1 MLGGNTSDDI
11 AAGELTN
18 MSHRLW
24 KRMAV
29 VLWLA
34 PFILVATVTVTRADA
49 TDDYV
54 RRQMQKKRIP
64 GLSLAVIRSG
74 HVIKEAA
81 YGKASL
87 ELNVPV
93 TLDTSFPLASMTKI
107 FTAAAVMQLV
117 EEGKISLDEPV
128 TQVLSEL
135 PTQWSAVTIRHCL
148 SHTSGLPDVLTDDLN
163 ATTLSG
169 DRDTALADVAK
180 QPLKPAGAA
189 SVYNQT
195 GYVLLGMIIE
205 KVSGT
210 SYQAFV
216 QRRVLNPAGMKTARF
231 GDAWAIIPGQA
242 DLYTNLDITPDHTKL
257 LMRDGRPVV
266 LTDKILRYGSKYLPE
281 YLAPAGLLNGSL
293 RDLVNWEE
301 TLSQGKLLKTSSLTE
316 MTKPY
321 RLSDGKDGIWGLGYA
336 SVPMNMFG
344 NSSATQSGGAFGP
357 YATVSYGGGAATW
370 CMSIPEKHL
379 IVIVLTNL
387 QGASPQNMAADIA
400 TIYEPSLVAAAT
412 H

>member
-1 MLGGNTSDDI
+1 MWK
-11 AAGELTN
+11 
-18 MSHRLW
+18 RCC
-24 KRMAV
+24 KRMATM
-29 VLWLA
+29 LA
-34 PFILVATVTVTRADA
+34 LVPLILITAVSPARADA
-49 TDDYV
+49 TDNYV
-54 RRQMQKKRIP
+54 HRKMEEKKIP
-64 GLSLAVIRSG
+64 GLALAVIRNG
-74 HVIKEAA
+74 RVVKEAA

-128 TQVLSEL
+128 SQVLSEL
-135 PTQWSAVTIRHCL
+135 PAQWSAVTIRHCL
-148 SHTSGLPDVLTDDLN
+148 THTSGLPDVLTDDVN
-163 ATTLSG
+163 ATTVSG
-169 DRDTALADVAK
+169 DRDTAFAEVAK
-180 QPLKPAGAA
+180 RPLKPAGAA

-205 KVSGT
+205 KISGT
-210 SYQAFV
+210 AYETFV
-216 QRRVLNPAGMKTARF
+216 RNRVLSPAGMKTARF
-231 GDAWAIIPGQA
+231 GDGWSIIPGQA
-242 DLYTNLDITPDHTKL
+242 DLYTNLDITQDHAKL
-257 LMRDGRPVV
+257 LMREGRPVV
-266 LTDKILRYGSKYLPE
+266 LIDKILRYGSKYMPD

-293 RDLVNWEE
+293 RDLVSWEE
-301 TLSQGKLLKTSSLTE
+301 TLSHGKLLKSSSLAE
-316 MTKPY
+316 MAKPY
-321 RLSDGKDGIWGLGYA
+321 KLSDGKDGIWGLGYA

-344 NSSATQSGGAFGP
+344 SSTATKSGGAFGP

-387 QGASPQNMAADIA
+387 QGASPQNLAADIA
-400 TIYEPSLVAAAT
+400 TLYEPSLVAAAR